1 MGEEQDI
8 PRKLEYESL
17 LSMMHSVTLRS
28 WRNNLFITKG

>member
-8 PRKLEYESL
+8 PRKLGMRVW